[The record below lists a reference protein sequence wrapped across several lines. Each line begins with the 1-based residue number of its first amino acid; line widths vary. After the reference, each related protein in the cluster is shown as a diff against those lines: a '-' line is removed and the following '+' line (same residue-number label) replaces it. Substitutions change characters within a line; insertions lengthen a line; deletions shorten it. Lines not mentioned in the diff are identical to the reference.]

1 MATELYKITG
11 NIQKTIFYDPKDG
24 YTIAKFKYYKFNGLH
39 IKIAGFYLPHPI
51 GEILELEGTR
61 YSNQKYGNHFQVHQI
76 KVLVPASTH
85 AIYDYLCSKVF
96 EGIGPNLVR
105 RILDKFGDQAFDVI
119 LKDIERLKEVE
130 GVGDRAIDNIKNGL
144 QRRKYIR
151 KVPKVIHKALT
162 KKELESIIS
171 IP

>member
-1 MATELYKITG
+1 MATELYKIIG

-24 YTIAKFKYYKFNGLH
+24 YTIAKFRYYKYKGLY
-39 IKIAGFYLPHPI
+39 IKVTKFDLPHPI

-61 YSNQKYGNHFQVHQI
+61 YSNQKYGNHFQVHQVKI
-76 KVLVPASTH
+76 LVPASTH
-85 AIYDYLCSKVF
+85 AIYDYLCSKIF

-105 RILDKFGDQAFDVI
+105 RILDKFGDQAFEVI

-130 GVGDRAIDNIKNGL
+130 GVGEKAIENIKNGL
-144 QRRKYIR
+144 AKRRYIK

-162 KKELESIIS
+162 KKDLEYRIS